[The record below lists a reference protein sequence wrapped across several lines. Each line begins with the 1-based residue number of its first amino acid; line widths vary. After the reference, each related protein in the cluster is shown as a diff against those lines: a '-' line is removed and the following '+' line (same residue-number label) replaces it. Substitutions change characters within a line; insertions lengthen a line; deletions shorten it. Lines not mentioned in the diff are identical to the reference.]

1 MKRRCRHMRV
11 PVTSMAWRCIS
22 RSGNISELEYVTI
35 TARSGSTHGGRRG
48 VVITRA
54 TAARSGA

>member
-1 MKRRCRHMRV
+1 MRV